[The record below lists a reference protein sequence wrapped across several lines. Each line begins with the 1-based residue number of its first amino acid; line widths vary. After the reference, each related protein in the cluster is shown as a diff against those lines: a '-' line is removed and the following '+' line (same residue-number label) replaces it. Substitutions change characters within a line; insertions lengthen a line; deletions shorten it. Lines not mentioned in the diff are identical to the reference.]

1 MITKLTRLSIIA
13 FALMCG
19 LSLTAFAQDF
29 VQTYPLGPDGSISI
43 TNISGNV
50 KVTGADGGG
59 VVVMG
64 FKEGR
69 DREMVD
75 IVDRSSANHVDVR
88 AKYPE
93 NCDCNASVRFEVRV
107 PRSVAYRFDAISSI
121 SGDVSVSGVSGDL
134 KVKSIS
140 GTVEVKGAT
149 GNVNASSISGEV
161 RVEDVNGT
169 VSAKSTSGEVRVD
182 INRVEGAA
190 TRMEFTSVSGGVT
203 VRLPGNADAE
213 VDMSV
218 LTGNLK
224 TDFPLQIEEPERG
237 PGRRAHG
244 IIGGGGARKLRLNSV
259 SGNVYLLR
267 Q

>member
-29 VQTYPLGPDGSISI
+29 VKTYPLGPDGSISI

-50 KVTGADGGG
+50 KVTGTDGGG

-75 IVDRSSANHVDVR
+75 ILDRSSANRVDVK

-93 NCDCNASVRFEVRV
+93 NCDCDASVRFEVQV
-107 PRSVAYRFDAISSI
+107 PRSVAYRFDSISSI
-121 SGDVSVSGVSGDL
+121 SGDVSVTNVSGDL
-134 KVKSIS
+134 KVRSIS
-140 GTVEVKGAT
+140 GSVEVKGAT
-149 GNVNASSISGEV
+149 GNVNASAISGEV
-161 RVEDVNGT
+161 KVEDVNGT

-190 TRMEFTSVSGGVT
+190 NRMDFASVSGGVT
-203 VRLPGNADAE
+203 VRLPANADADVE
-213 VDMSV
+213 MSV

-224 TDFPLQIEEPERG
+224 TDFPLQIDEPERG
-237 PGRRAHG
+237 PGRKAHG
-244 IIGGGGARKLRLNSV
+244 VIGGGGARKLRLSSI
-259 SGNVYLLR
+259 SGNVNLLR